1 MGTLL
6 EVRDLT
12 KTYAEGTAES
22 KAVDHVNLEVE
33 EGEFVILMGASGSGK
48 TSILHLISGIDTSS
62 GGTIRY
68 RDMQSIKA
76 IGENSVD
83 FSRMNEKE
91 KTMFRRA
98 NIGIVFQQQ
107 CLIPDLTVYENMM
120 LPLMLDRRRK
130 EKDSRRN
137 TILKLCAQFGLKD
150 HVGKYPSQLSGGQQ
164 QRAAIL
170 RSIANRPPILL
181 CDEPTGSLNSAQT
194 EIVMDLLEELNK
206 NGQTIILVTHDIQV
220 AVRGKR
226 VLYIEDGRIEGEL
239 KVTESGDRE
248 EKLIRFLQK
257 KGW

>member
-1 MGTLL
+1 
-6 EVRDLT
+6 
-12 KTYAEGTAES
+12 
-22 KAVDHVNLEVE
+22 
-33 EGEFVILMGASGSGK
+33 
-48 TSILHLISGIDTSS
+48 
-62 GGTIRY
+62 
-68 RDMQSIKA
+68 
-76 IGENSVD
+76 
-83 FSRMNEKE
+83 
-91 KTMFRRA
+91 
-98 NIGIVFQQQ
+98 
-107 CLIPDLTVYENMM
+107 
-120 LPLMLDRRRK
+120 
-130 EKDSRRN
+130 
-137 TILKLCAQFGLKD
+137 
-150 HVGKYPSQLSGGQQ
+150 QQ

-206 NGQTIILVTHDIQV
+206 NGQTIIVVTHDIQV